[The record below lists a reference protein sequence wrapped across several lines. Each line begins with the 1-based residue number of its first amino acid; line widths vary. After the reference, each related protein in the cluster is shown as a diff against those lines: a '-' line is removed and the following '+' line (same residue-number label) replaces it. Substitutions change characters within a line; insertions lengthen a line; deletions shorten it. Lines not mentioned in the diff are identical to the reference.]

1 MNLEKSEKQLANQKT
16 EMKNLED
23 EAKKLKLEFI

>member
-1 MNLEKSEKQLANQKT
+1 MNLEKSEKQLANQKL